1 MKDNTPY
8 MFIDEGGN
16 FDFSPKGKKYFTL
29 SCLTEKRPLPS
40 HDKPRNIKLESGVNF
55 LVKRIS

>member
-1 MKDNTPY
+1 MKDNTLY

-16 FDFSPKGKKYFTL
+16 FDFSPGGTKYFTL
-29 SCLTEKRPLPS
+29 SCLTEKRLFLLY
-40 HDKPRNIKLESGVNF
+40 DKLRNITLESGENF